1 MSQFLILDSCS
12 EAMWLL
18 VRCDVLKTKRKYC
31 NEMLMR
37 TYFGNAFE
45 MKRSGIDMRA
55 VKINYIFG
63 GRNGKMM
70 KTENVGIYESELEH
84 KRLILEQTPK
94 MNNLSTNFTRRI
106 IAKTLIQIKHE
117 EFQFLLLTT
126 SMWYIRN
133 VIMIVLAYETHVVV
147 MIHSDEKVFSDYTRT
162 NGDDIGQMLICYWSY
177 VNNATGWMTER
188 DRMHW

>member
-1 MSQFLILDSCS
+1 
-12 EAMWLL
+12 
-18 VRCDVLKTKRKYC
+18 
-31 NEMLMR
+31 MLMR

-55 VKINYIFG
+55 VKIKYIFG

-117 EFQFLLLTT
+117 EFQFLLLLLLV
-126 SMWYIRN
+126 YRQ
-133 VIMIVLAYETHVVV
+133 H
-147 MIHSDEKVFSDYTRT
+147 
-162 NGDDIGQMLICYWSY
+162 
-177 VNNATGWMTER
+177 
-188 DRMHW
+188 